1 MIDYK
6 IIKELRTKNKCT
18 QSKLASQLGVS
29 RSTVSMW
36 EIGNSEPDNDMLV
49 RIAELF
55 NVSTDY
61 LLGRVD
67 KNITPVSL
75 ERDTIKIP
83 VLGRI
88 PAGMPLEAIED
99 ISDYIEIPR
108 NWTAGDKE
116 FFALEIKGDS
126 MYPEYLSGD
135 TVIFE
140 RCSTCETGDD
150 CVVAINGDDAT
161 FKRVERKENGIMIK
175 PLNPEYET
183 MFFTNEE
190 VENKPVEIRG
200 IAREL
205 RRRK

>member
-1 MIDYK
+1 MFGDNLKKIREDAGLSQKALAEKIFVSQQTVAKWERNGSTPNPETIVMIA
-6 IIKELRTKNKCT
+6 EV
-18 QSKLASQLGVS
+18 LGVS
-29 RSTVSMW
+29 
-36 EIGNSEPDNDMLV
+36 N
-49 RIAELF
+49 
-55 NVSTDY
+55 DY
-61 LLGRVD
+61 LLGVVY

>member
-1 MIDYK
+1 MFGDNLKKIREDAGLSQKALAEKIFVSQQTVAKWERNGSTPNPETIVMIA
-6 IIKELRTKNKCT
+6 EV
-18 QSKLASQLGVS
+18 LGVS
-29 RSTVSMW
+29 
-36 EIGNSEPDNDMLV
+36 N
-49 RIAELF
+49 
-55 NVSTDY
+55 DY
-61 LLGRVD
+61 LLGVVD

>member
-36 EIGNSEPDNDMLV
+36 EIGSSEPDNDMLV

-61 LLGRVD
+61 LLGVVD
-67 KNITPVSL
+67 KNIAPISL

-88 PAGMPLEAIED
+88 PAGIPLEAIED
-99 ISDYIEIPR
+99 ISDYIEIPKK
-108 NWTAGDKE
+108 WTNGNKE

-161 FKRVERKENGIMIK
+161 FKRIERKENGIMVK

-190 VENKPVEIRG
+190 IENKPVEIRG

-205 RRRK
+205 RRKK

>member
-1 MIDYK
+1 MLSDKLKQLRKQKK
-6 IIKELRTKNKCT
+6 IT
-18 QSKLASQLGVS
+18 QEKLANMLNVETSSISKYESANVMPSIDTLAEIANIFDVS
-29 RSTVSMW
+29 
-36 EIGNSEPDNDMLV
+36 I
-49 RIAELF
+49 
-55 NVSTDY
+55 DY

-161 FKRVERKENGIMIK
+161 FKRVERKENGIMVK